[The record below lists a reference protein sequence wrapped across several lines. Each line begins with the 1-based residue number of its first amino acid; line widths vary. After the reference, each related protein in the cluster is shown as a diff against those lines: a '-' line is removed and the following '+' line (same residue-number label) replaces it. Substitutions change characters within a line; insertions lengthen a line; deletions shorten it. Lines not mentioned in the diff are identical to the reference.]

1 MQYEELV
8 YNKPNLVKMIWKGLL
23 QTASVTPLSLVLLT
37 FPKWQKHRRHS
48 NQQQLLKPYR
58 NITFSATCRRPAVL
72 SSNSWLY
79 INWKENCTWKTIL
92 FQWALCSFSK
102 ENSMV

>member
-37 FPKWQKHRRHS
+37 FPKWQKMAKHEDVS
-48 NQQQLLKPYR
+48 IY
-58 NITFSATCRRPAVL
+58 FFYS
-72 SSNSWLY
+72 
-79 INWKENCTWKTIL
+79 
-92 FQWALCSFSK
+92 LCVIVF
-102 ENSMV
+102 